1 MWSMESIREEEENKN
16 YKCFTVIENGLK
28 LEYVIK
34 EKLFEIW
41 NTIQTD

>member
-1 MWSMESIREEEENKN
+1 MESIQEEEEENKN

-34 EKLFEIW
+34 EKLFE
-41 NTIQTD
+41 NLKHDTN